1 MKSNHPDWKIEKLVV
16 QGKTEIVP
24 LVNFIHSSVFFVL
37 SLARCIDKSKNN
49 ALFSP
54 SHTQKVG
61 FQKMIS
67 TKIMRRSLADPFFFV
82 LIQEYTILIIFV
94 HFHVNKSGLSGC
106 SRALSGIMRQKITP
120 FYGSGCCFIPD
131 PNLFQIE

>member
-1 MKSNHPDWKIEKLVV
+1 
-16 QGKTEIVP
+16 
-24 LVNFIHSSVFFVL
+24 
-37 SLARCIDKSKNN
+37 
-49 ALFSP
+49 
-54 SHTQKVG
+54 
-61 FQKMIS
+61 
-67 TKIMRRSLADPFFFV
+67 MRRSLADPFFFV